1 MVKKFFDFNKDGVVD
16 KDDFNHLILRYEI
29 IVAGGVLLMVLPVLN
44 TMGYISVDSNF
55 FWVLCGLVMA
65 AEGMVEIKYERKK
78 RGNENGRRNEK

>member
-55 FWVLCGLVMA
+55 FWVLCGLMLV

>member
-55 FWVLCGLVMA
+55 FWVLCGLMLV

-78 RGNENGRRNEK
+78 RK

>member
-55 FWVLCGLVMA
+55 F
-65 AEGMVEIKYERKK
+65 
-78 RGNENGRRNEK
+78 

>member
-29 IVAGGVLLMVLPVLN
+29 IVAGGVLLMVLRVLN

-55 FWVLCGLVMA
+55 FWMLCGLVME
-65 AEGMVEIKYERKK
+65 AEGLVEIKYEKNKRRK
-78 RGNENGRRNEK
+78 